1 MRVVALLLALA
12 ACAHAA
18 PQATQPNTAAQ
29 VIAADSVAR
38 RQLAAVAQ
46 VAPSIRQEVRYAT
59 RNNFTGEVLPGYG
72 VAVVL
77 LRREAAEA
85 LGRVQARLAAK
96 GMGLKIWD
104 GYRPVRATLAMVA
117 WCERTGQTKLLDD
130 GYIARRSRHNQGV
143 AVDLTLVELGS
154 GREFDMGTPFDE
166 FSARSHTANATGV
179 VAANRQLLVQA
190 MAAEGFTNYVDEWWH
205 FSFAVPDAVPYD
217 LPLERW

>member
-1 MRVVALLLALA
+1 LLALA

-18 PQATQPNTAAQ
+18 PQATQPNAAVQ
-29 VIAADSVAR
+29 VIATDSLAR

-166 FSARSHTANATGV
+166 FSARSHTANATGA